1 MILFQILIFF
11 ISIVLI
17 SLSISGYGRVID
29 LNTKKNFF
37 LDIFLG
43 FIIISFI
50 ITFLHFF
57 LKINLLVSFLIFIF
71 GILVFFF
78 KENKSL
84 VKVFKTRNI
93 FFSIIIFLFIPI
105 FISQKYHEDF
115 GYYHL
120 PYALSFIEEKIIF
133 GFANIDKSHVYN
145 SIWLNLYTIFFLSD
159 KNFNFLTLP
168 SFLLF
173 LSIILF
179 SVHQII
185 SKDKKLV
192 SDYFLLIT
200 LFYFILKFTRI
211 SEFGVDL
218 PAAIFCIL
226 SFYYFLKFSEV
237 DLVYEKKE
245 YFFLISI
252 FSIFSILIKFS
263 TIPLILLP
271 TYLYIKHFKELSFDI
286 FKLKFVFVYSL
297 ILIFLIQQFIYTGCL
312 FFPSNFS
319 CLNVSWFNGEYINL
333 SKQLELIN
341 KGYFSLAKDYYTPG
355 EYLKNLNWL
364 SFWFKRNF
372 IEISEHLVTASLPV
386 LLFLFFQKKKI
397 ENKLVLNEKVGIYLF
412 LILGL
417 LFWLNF
423 SPVYRFAI
431 HLFLILVFVLLIDIL
446 AKKNFS
452 KKVFLI
458 FLMTFIFFSF
468 SKNIIRLNKV
478 ENIFLGVLKI
488 ENKYLLNK
496 KNINQLVKIYRPDIE
511 NNSKNGWQGRLCWDI
526 PFICSTNKLDVKK
539 KNGYLIIN
547 KLKN

>member
-11 ISIVLI
+11 ISIVFI
-17 SLSISGYGRVID
+17 SLSISGYGRIID
-29 LNTKKNFF
+29 LNIKRNFF

-43 FIIISFI
+43 LIIISFI

-57 LKINLLVSFLIFIF
+57 LRINFSVSFLIFIF
-71 GILVFFF
+71 GILAFFL
-78 KENKSL
+78 KKNESL
-84 VKVFKTRNI
+84 VKLFKIRNI
-93 FFSIIIFLFIPI
+93 FFLIIIFLFIPI

-120 PYALSFIEEKIIF
+120 PYALSLIEEKIIF
-133 GFANIDKSHVYN
+133 GFANIDKSYVYN
-145 SIWLNLYTIFFLSD
+145 SIWLNLYSIFFLSD
-159 KNFNFLTLP
+159 KNFDFLTLP

-173 LSIILF
+173 LGIILF
-179 SVHQII
+179 SIHQII
-185 SKDKKLV
+185 SKNKKSV

-226 SFYYFLKFSEV
+226 TFYYFLKFSEA
-237 DLVYEKKE
+237 DPVYEKKE

-271 TYLYIKHFKELSFDI
+271 TYLYIKYFKELSFDI
-286 FKLKFVFVYSL
+286 FRLRFVFIYSL

-319 CLNVSWFNGEYINL
+319 CLNVSWFNDEYIYL

-341 KGYFSLAKDYYTPG
+341 KGYFSLAKDYYTP
-355 EYLKNLNWL
+355 EVYLKDLNWL

-372 IEISEHLVTASLPV
+372 IEISEHFATASLPV

-397 ENKLVLNEKVGIYLF
+397 ENKLVLNEKIGIYLF

-431 HLFLILVFVLLIDIL
+431 HLFLILIFVLLIGIL

-452 KKVFLI
+452 KKIFLI
-458 FLMTFIFFSF
+458 FVMAFIFFSF

-488 ENKYLLNK
+488 ENKYLLNEK
-496 KNINQLVKIYRPDIE
+496 SINPLVKIYRPDVE
-511 NNSKNGWQGRLCWDI
+511 NNSINGWQGRLCWDI
-526 PFICSTNKLDVKK
+526 PFICSTNRLDVRK

>member
-1 MILFQILIFF
+1 MILSQILIFF
-11 ISIVLI
+11 ISIVFI
-17 SLSISGYGRVID
+17 SLSISGYGRIIN

-50 ITFLHFF
+50 ITFIHFF
-57 LKINLLVSFLIFIF
+57 LKINLPISFLIFIF
-71 GILVFFF
+71 GILAFFF
-78 KENKSL
+78 KKNISL
-84 VKVFKTRNI
+84 IKLFKTKNI
-93 FFSIIIFLFIPI
+93 FFLIIIFLFIPI

-120 PYALSFIEEKIIF
+120 PYAISFIEEKIIF
-133 GFANIDKSHVYN
+133 GFANIDKSYVYN
-145 SIWLNLYTIFFLSD
+145 SIWLNLYSIFFLSD

-168 SFLLF
+168 SFILF
-173 LSIILF
+173 LCVILF
-179 SVHQII
+179 SINQII
-185 SKDKKLV
+185 SKDKKFV
-192 SDYFLLIT
+192 SDYFLLII

-226 SFYYFLKFSEV
+226 TLYCFLKFSEI
-237 DLVYEKKE
+237 DLINEKRE
-245 YFFLISI
+245 YFFLVSI

-263 TIPLILLP
+263 TIPLIFLP
-271 TYLYIKHFKELSFDI
+271 AFLYIKYFKELSFDI
-286 FKLKFVFVYSL
+286 FRLRFFFIYSL
-297 ILIFLIQQFIYTGCL
+297 IIIFLIQQFIYTGCL
-312 FFPSNFS
+312 FFPSNLS
-319 CLNVSWFNGEYINL
+319 CLNVSWFNDEYINL
-333 SKQLELIN
+333 SKQLELTN
-341 KGYFSLAKDYYTPG
+341 KGYFSLAKDFYTPE
-355 EYLKNLNWL
+355 EYLKNFNWL
-364 SFWFKRNF
+364 SFWFKRNL
-372 IEISEHLVTASLPV
+372 IEISEHLITASLPA
-386 LLFLFFQKKKI
+386 LLFFFFQKKKI
-397 ENKLVLNEKVGIYLF
+397 ENKLVLKEKIGIYLF

-431 HLFLILVFVLLIDIL
+431 HLFLILIFVLLIGIL
-446 AKKNFS
+446 PKKNFS

-458 FLMTFIFFSF
+458 FVVIFIFFSF

-488 ENKYLLNK
+488 ENKYLLNE
-496 KNINQLVKIYRPDIE
+496 KNINQLVKIYHPDVE

-526 PFICSTNKLDVKK
+526 PFICSYNSLGVKI

>member
-84 VKVFKTRNI
+84 VKLFKTRNI

-211 SEFGVDL
+211 SEFGIDL